1 MKIRRILALTGKE
14 FKKLIRESSI
24 LFLTLIFPM
33 VLTLAFGAAFG
44 SLGSEGGDAV
54 YTVAVVDLDASTVG
68 QWASGFKEAINRAEV
83 LVVEEYE
90 DNSSAYMDLQ
100 QGIVSAVLVIPE
112 DFGDSIQSFIL
123 NPSDPEQWVNSTI
136 ELALDQGSMIVG
148 AVVPPFI
155 QQTLGETLSGGQQV
169 SMLLPVEIGV
179 PQQVTTSQFTQF
191 DYMVPGIYSYAAIFI
206 TMTVAQ
212 GFSSEREQGLLRRL
226 NMTPTTSADLIL
238 SQIVYNLISGS
249 IQVAM
254 VYTVSSFMGF
264 QAKADSM
271 GIAIS
276 LVIVLLLTLC
286 NVGFGLITASVVKN
300 SGSATGLSFLFILPQ
315 MFLGTF
321 VPAYKEF
328 ARFVPSYYVT
338 DALTSLLLR
347 GAPATSQTVIMDL
360 TVVSIV
366 SLIVVI
372 TGIVVYQRFGRD

>member
-1 MKIRRILALTGKE
+1 MKTRRILALTGKE
-14 FKKLIRESSI
+14 FKKLIREPSI

-44 SLGSEGGDAV
+44 SLGTGGGDSV
-54 YTVAVVDLDASTVG
+54 YTVAVVDLDESSIEH
-68 QWASGFKEAINRAEV
+68 WASDFREAINRMEV
-83 LVVEEYE
+83 LVVEEYG
-90 DNSSAYMDLQ
+90 DNSSAYNDLQ
-100 QGIVSAVLVIPE
+100 QGIVSAVLVLPE
-112 DFGDSIQSFIL
+112 DFGDSLQSFIL
-123 NPSDPEQWVNSTI
+123 NPSDPKQWINSTI
-136 ELALDQGSMIVG
+136 YQAVDQGSMIFG

-155 QQTLGETLSGGQQV
+155 QQALGETLSGGQV

-179 PQQVTTSQFTQF
+179 PQQVATSQLTQF
-191 DYMVPGIYSYAAIFI
+191 DYMVPGIYSFAAIFI

-226 NMTPTTSADLIL
+226 NMTPTTSTDLIL
-238 SQIVYNLISGS
+238 SQILYNLISGS
-249 IQVAM
+249 IQVAI
-254 VYTVSSFMGF
+254 VYIVSGFMGF
-264 QAKADSM
+264 QTQADIA
-271 GIAIS
+271 GIAIA

-321 VPAYKEF
+321 VPASKEF

-360 TVVSIV
+360 MVLSLV
-366 SLIVVI
+366 SLIVVV